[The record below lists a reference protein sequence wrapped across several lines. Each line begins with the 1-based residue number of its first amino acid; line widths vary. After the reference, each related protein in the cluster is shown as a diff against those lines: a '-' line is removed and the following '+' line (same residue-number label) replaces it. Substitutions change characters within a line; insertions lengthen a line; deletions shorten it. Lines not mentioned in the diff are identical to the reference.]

1 LLAIPQ
7 AQWIIAGLEM
17 SMNPLDVIAKGM
29 KINPVITRRLFPGV
43 VLVACV
49 ALVGQLVKDPT
60 TAIIGGVLFVFASVV
75 LIVVA
80 AISAQQIGSIAI
92 WFCRFVSLLF
102 VAVSLTLFTAWSAEF
117 PRPLPCLINPWSPC
131 ARVPISQTQAG
142 PVCLR
147 PDQSLPAASCG
158 EADGNYVV
166 TNVRWDDPDH
176 GLNVRETPDL
186 KGIVVGTL
194 SPNTS
199 ELSVGS
205 CDSGWCQVRCKG
217 VKGWSRDRYLSLR
230 ASALYTVT
238 GISQAAIGLA
248 VRNGPDQ
255 TCSAVASIPFDG
267 RDVTIHSCQ
276 ISQDGSSRWCLVTYE
291 HRSGWVPLEKLTHQN

>member
-1 LLAIPQ
+1 
-7 AQWIIAGLEM
+7 
-17 SMNPLDVIAKGM
+17 MNPLDIIAKGM
-29 KINPVITRRLFPGV
+29 KINPKTTRLLFSGV

-60 TAIIGGVLFVFASVV
+60 TAIIGGILFVVASVV
-75 LIVVA
+75 LIIVA

-131 ARVPISQTQAG
+131 ARVPITPTGAG

-147 PDQSLPAASCG
+147 PDESLPSASCG
-158 EADGNYVV
+158 ETDGKYVV
-166 TNVRWDDPDH
+166 TNVRWDDSDH
-176 GLNVRETPDL
+176 GLNVRATPDL
-186 KGIVVGTL
+186 KGLALGTL
-194 SPNTS
+194 PPNTT

-205 CDSGWCQVRCKG
+205 CNSGWCEIRCKA
-217 VKGWSRDRYLSLR
+217 VKGWSRDRYLSLQ
-230 ASALYTVT
+230 SDALYAVT

-255 TCSAVASIPFDG
+255 ICSAVASIPFDG
-267 RDVTIHSCQ
+267 RDVIIHSCQ
-276 ISQDGSSRWCLVTYE
+276 VSQDLGSRWCLITHD
-291 HRSGWVPLEKLTHQN
+291 HRSGWVPLEKLAHQN